1 MTQRLDSAVFHL
13 MRKLFQEHTSY
24 WQDALPHVTKPQ
36 FSVLHAIAQSPGIEQ
51 VDLVEAA
58 ITTKATL
65 AELLG
70 RMEKRGLIQ
79 RQHGTQDKRR
89 RFVYLT
95 AEGEKLYHASME
107 VVQSLDMK
115 FLSRISETDH
125 QQLLRILN
133 TLSGNR

>member
-1 MTQRLDSAVFHL
+1 MTNKLDPAVFHL
-13 MRKLFQEHTSY
+13 MRKLFQEHTSS

-51 VDLVEAA
+51 VHLVEAS

-70 RMEKRGLIQ
+70 RLEKRGLIY
-79 RQHGTQDKRR
+79 RQHGDQDRRR

-95 AEGEKLYHASME
+95 PEGEKLYNSSME
-107 VVQSLDMK
+107 IVKSIDVK
-115 FLSRISETDH
+115 FLSRISEAEN
-125 QQLLRILN
+125 LEFLRILKAL
-133 TLSGNR
+133 TGQ